1 MRPIDPAPSDER
13 APASA
18 LRGTNQTGMRDWNE
32 RLVLSLVRS
41 QKALAKAEIA
51 RQTGLSAQTVSVIM
65 RALEQDGLLERG
77 APVRGKV
84 GQPSVPMS
92 LAADGA
98 FFLGLK
104 IGRRSSEMV
113 LLDFHGV
120 LRGRRVRRHD
130 WPLPDAALGFCD
142 LAVEELLGTLPPA
155 LRARVAGMGVATPFQ
170 IWDWAGSLGA
180 PQAEMDLWR
189 GRDLRAELAARHP
202 FPVFLENDATA
213 ACGAEL
219 VFGTAPMPSDFLHV
233 YMGFFVGG
241 GVVLNGS
248 LWPGRSGN
256 AGALGSMPVR
266 NADGRVVQLI
276 EVASLAVLER
286 GLIEAGQ
293 SPDLIWAS
301 PLHWPVPEA
310 LLQPWIAGAA
320 EGLAQAAVAALSV
333 FDFPAMVVDGWMPPA
348 IRARGVAATAAA
360 MAGQNMAGLQ
370 PLAILEGTIGAD
382 ARALGAAA
390 LPLTDRYLIDAAGRA
405 QT

>member
-1 MRPIDPAPSDER
+1 MRHFDPATADER
-13 APASA
+13 LNSPA
-18 LRGTNQTGMRDWNE
+18 LRGTNQTGMREWNE

-65 RALEQDGLLERG
+65 RALEHEGLLERG
-77 APVRGKV
+77 EPMRGRV

-92 LAADGA
+92 LAENGA

-113 LLDFHGV
+113 LVDFHGN

-130 WPLPDAALGFCD
+130 WPMPDAAISFCD
-142 LAVEELLGTLPPA
+142 MAVHELLEQLPTE

-170 IWDWAGSLGA
+170 LWDWADSLGA

-189 GRDLRAELAARHP
+189 GRDLRSELAARHP
-202 FPVFLENDATA
+202 FAVFLENDATA

-219 VFGTAPMPSDFLHV
+219 VFGTAPMPQDFLHV

-266 NADGRVVQLI
+266 APGGQVVQLI
-276 EVASLAVLER
+276 EVASIAVLER
-286 GLIEAGQ
+286 GLIAAGL
-293 SPDLIWAS
+293 PTDLIWAS
-301 PLHWPVPEA
+301 PEHWPVPET
-310 LLQPWIAGAA
+310 LLAPWIAGAA

-333 FDFPAMVVDGWMPPA
+333 IDFQAMVIDGWMPA
-348 IRARGVAATAAA
+348 EVRQRIVAAVGVALAR
-360 MAGQNMAGLQ
+360 QNMAGLE
-370 PLAILEGTIGAD
+370 PLSVIEGTIGAD

-390 LPLTDRYLIDAAGRA
+390 LPLTDRFLIEGSPRTLA
-405 QT
+405 

>member
-1 MRPIDPAPSDER
+1 MRHVV
-13 APASA
+13 PASLEDRQPGAA

-32 RLVLSLVRS
+32 RLVLSLVRN

-65 RALEQDGLLERG
+65 RALEHEGLLDRG
-77 APVRGKV
+77 EPVRGKV

-113 LLDFHGV
+113 LVDFHGR

-130 WPLPDAALGFCD
+130 WPTPDAALTFCD
-142 LAVEELLGTLPPA
+142 LAIGELLEQLPPP
-155 LRARVAGMGVATPFQ
+155 LRARVAGLGVATPFQ
-170 IWDWAGSLGA
+170 LWDWADTLGA
-180 PQAEMDLWR
+180 PQDAMDLWR
-189 GRDLRAELAARHP
+189 GRDLRGELAARHP
-202 FPVFLENDATA
+202 FAVFLENDATA

-219 VFGTAPMPSDFLHV
+219 VFGTAPLPQDFLHV
-233 YMGFFVGG
+233 YLGFFVGG

-266 NADGRVVQLI
+266 APSGQVVQLI
-276 EVASLAVLER
+276 DLASIAVLER
-286 GLIEAGQ
+286 SLIAEGVE
-293 SPDLIWAS
+293 PDRIWAS
-301 PLHWPVPEA
+301 PDHWPVPEA
-310 LLQPWIAGAA
+310 LLARWIEGVA
-320 EGLAQAAVAALSV
+320 EGLAQAAVAAMSV
-333 FDFPAMVVDGWMPPA
+333 VDFQAMVIDGWMPSGVRRR
-348 IRARGVAATAAA
+348 IVAAASAVLA
-360 MAGQNMAGLQ
+360 RQNLAGLG
-370 PLAILEGTIGAD
+370 PLMMIEGTIGAD

-390 LPLTDRYLIDAAGRA
+390 LPLTDRFLIEGASRA
-405 QT
+405 LA